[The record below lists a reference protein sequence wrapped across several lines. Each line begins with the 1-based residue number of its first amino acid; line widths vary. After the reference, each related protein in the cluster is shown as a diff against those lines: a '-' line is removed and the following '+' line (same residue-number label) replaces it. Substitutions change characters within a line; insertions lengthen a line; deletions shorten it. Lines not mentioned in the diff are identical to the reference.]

1 MEIPRSFPLIDENFY
16 VKNNI
21 TYEELMFLWRSAFI
35 TIQEGLIGVVTE
47 SLRAIAL
54 NFDGKCLKII
64 AIFYCNPTEDEME
77 DLSLIEGYVLS
88 SHYYKSDLEILVI
101 PDNGE
106 NLHDIVDFNLRWIFL
121 RKGIFERNLTFDD

>member
-1 MEIPRSFPLIDENFY
+1 
-16 VKNNI
+16 
-21 TYEELMFLWRSAFI
+21 MFLWRSAFI
-35 TIQEGLIGVVTE
+35 TIQEGLIDVVTE

-106 NLHDIVDFNLRWIFL
+106 NLHDIVAFNLRWVFL

>member
-47 SLRAIAL
+47 SLRICSFITL
-54 NFDGKCLKII
+54 LQKRFGNFS
-64 AIFYCNPTEDEME
+64 Y
-77 DLSLIEGYVLS
+77 S
-88 SHYYKSDLEILVI
+88 
-101 PDNGE
+101 
-106 NLHDIVDFNLRWIFL
+106 
-121 RKGIFERNLTFDD
+121 